1 MPQKQLQV
9 LIDLEFDGSPNE
21 FEEFYGDTTTYQ
33 EVEQESYIDFK
44 GMVTDY
50 IGKVK
55 FRKARDISKENSL
68 TCRLHMNVQQYQK
81 FEAIYQGEEI
91 NQEKSTEENP
101 VYYKFT
107 FLHDFKLCNLRLEGE
122 ETEE

>member
-1 MPQKQLQV
+1 MPKHLQV
-9 LIDLEFDGSPNE
+9 LVDLEFDGSPNK
-21 FEEFYGDTTTYQ
+21 FEEFYGDTTNYQ
-33 EVEQESYIDFK
+33 DVEQESYIDFK

-68 TCRLHMNVQQYQK
+68 TCRLSMTPQQYRK
-81 FEAIYQGEEI
+81 FEAIYQGEELDKT
-91 NQEKSTEENP
+91 KSTEENP
-101 VYYKFT
+101 VYYGFR
-107 FLHDFKLCNLRLEGE
+107 FLHDFKVCNLRLDEE